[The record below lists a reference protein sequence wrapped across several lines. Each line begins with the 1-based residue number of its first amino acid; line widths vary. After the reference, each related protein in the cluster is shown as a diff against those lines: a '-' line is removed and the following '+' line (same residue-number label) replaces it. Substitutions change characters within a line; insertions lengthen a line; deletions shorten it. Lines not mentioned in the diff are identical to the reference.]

1 MGNPLH
7 FIQASDTSAFAALHT
22 EQGAIPSQY
31 EALQAHLKKIGLGR
45 FGTLWAEPVTGQA
58 TPAGYASV
66 SWYTPLEGV
75 GTPLSRLDG
84 GEAEQARAALR
95 RAREA
100 VAPHLDETPGG
111 VLLRKA
117 LFIPSADNVFVVN
130 GHPVLVNWGLLPQ
143 GADEATAPILWGEPE
158 SGETSIGTEAGTLA
172 GTAGTSAAVA
182 AGAAT
187 GAGKAIP
194 GATRAAGA
202 SSGAGAPHAGATGT
216 AAGAI
221 AGATAGNVIVRRSR
235 AGLFGALLLGILLG
249 VILLFLLRS
258 CAPTA
263 PEQPAVPETPPVPAE
278 SPEEAARKAEWANL
292 LREKAFWQGLLELT
306 PCELKAFFDGN
317 AEKTEANPGSQDA
330 APDKAAPEASP
341 GEAVPG
347 IALPPMPSAN
357 ATAPAKAVDLSTLT
371 IPQRLEQGTVLI
383 LAPVPGGAQ
392 QGTGF
397 FINPDHVLTNRHVVA
412 NAIDDMVMVT
422 NANLRGARRGVV
434 VARSDT
440 PGYDFALIKVML
452 VEGDQAPALPLSA
465 AVSRTDKVSAWGFP
479 ALVSE
484 QDPAYLRLLKGD
496 FNAVPEVVFTDGVV
510 NAILQTS
517 PRNIVHSA
525 VVSQGNSGG
534 PLVNEKGDVIG
545 INTFIRLDADSNR
558 QTQTALGSDAIMAFL
573 REKGIPFTEHK

>member
-22 EQGAIPSQY
+22 EQGALPSQY

-58 TPAGYASV
+58 TPAGYASI

-75 GTPLSRLDG
+75 GTPLSRLDA

-100 VAPHLDETPGG
+100 VAPHLDGTPGG

-143 GADEATAPILWGEPE
+143 GMDEATAPILWGGPE
-158 SGETSIGTEAGTLA
+158 NGEAPSGVA
-172 GTAGTSAAVA
+172 GTAAGGSAAAVA
-182 AGAAT
+182 GTAAHDAVP
-187 GAGKAIP
+187 GAG
-194 GATRAAGA
+194 RAAGA
-202 SSGAGAPHAGATGT
+202 SAGVGAHAAAAGT
-216 AAGAI
+216 AAGTAAGI

-249 VILLFLLRS
+249 ALLLFLLRS
-258 CAPTA
+258 CVKTA
-263 PEQPAVPETPPVPAE
+263 PEQPAAPETPPAAME

-306 PCELKAFFDGN
+306 PCELKAFFEGN
-317 AEKTEANPGSQDA
+317 AGKEDAKPDAGETAPGT
-330 APDKAAPEASP
+330 AAPETLP

-347 IALPPMPSAN
+347 ISLPPLPSAN
-357 ATAPAKAVDLSTLT
+357 ATVPAKAVDLSTLT

-422 NANLRGARRGVV
+422 NASLRGARRGMI
-434 VARSDT
+434 VARSDA
-440 PGYDFALIKVML
+440 PGYDFAVIKVML
-452 VEGDQAPALPLSA
+452 AEGDQVPALPLSPT
-465 AVSRTDKVSAWGFP
+465 VNRTDKVSAWGFP

-484 QDPAYLRLLKGD
+484 QDPAYLRLLRGD

-558 QTQTALGSDAIMAFL
+558 QTQTALGSDAVMGFL
-573 REKGIPFTEHK
+573 RGKGIPFTEHQ

>member
-22 EQGAIPSQY
+22 EQGALPSQY

-58 TPAGYASV
+58 TPAGYASI

-75 GTPLSRLDG
+75 GTPLSRLDA

-100 VAPHLDETPGG
+100 VAPHLDGTPGG

-143 GADEATAPILWGEPE
+143 GMDEATAPILWGGPE
-158 SGETSIGTEAGTLA
+158 NGEAPSGVA
-172 GTAGTSAAVA
+172 GTAAGGSAAAVA
-182 AGAAT
+182 GTAAHDAVP
-187 GAGKAIP
+187 GAG
-194 GATRAAGA
+194 RAAGA
-202 SSGAGAPHAGATGT
+202 SAGAGAHAAAAGT
-216 AAGAI
+216 AAGI

-249 VILLFLLRS
+249 ALLLFLLRS
-258 CAPTA
+258 CVKTA
-263 PEQPAVPETPPVPAE
+263 PEQPAAPETPPAAME

-306 PCELKAFFDGN
+306 PCELKAFFEGN
-317 AEKTEANPGSQDA
+317 AGKEDAKPDAGETAPGT
-330 APDKAAPEASP
+330 AAPETLP

-347 IALPPMPSAN
+347 LSLPPLPSAN
-357 ATAPAKAVDLSTLT
+357 ATVPAKAVDLSTLT

-422 NANLRGARRGVV
+422 NASLRGARRGMV
-434 VARSDT
+434 VARSDA
-440 PGYDFALIKVML
+440 PGYDFAVIKVML
-452 VEGDQAPALPLSA
+452 AEGDQVPALPLSPT
-465 AVSRTDKVSAWGFP
+465 VNRTDKVSAWGFP

-484 QDPAYLRLLKGD
+484 QDPAYLRLLRGD

-558 QTQTALGSDAIMAFL
+558 QTQTALGSDAVMGFL
-573 REKGIPFTEHK
+573 RGKGIPFTEHQ

>member
-22 EQGAIPSQY
+22 EQGALPSQY

-58 TPAGYASV
+58 TPAGYASI

-75 GTPLSRLDG
+75 GTPLSRLDA

-100 VAPHLDETPGG
+100 VAPHLDGTPGG

-143 GADEATAPILWGEPE
+143 GMDEATAPILWGGPE
-158 SGETSIGTEAGTLA
+158 NGEAPSGVA
-172 GTAGTSAAVA
+172 GTAAGGSAAAVA
-182 AGAAT
+182 GTAAHNAVP
-187 GAGKAIP
+187 GAG
-194 GATRAAGA
+194 RAAGA
-202 SSGAGAPHAGATGT
+202 SAGAGAHAAAAGTVAGT
-216 AAGAI
+216 AAGI

-249 VILLFLLRS
+249 ALLLFLLRS
-258 CAPTA
+258 CVKTA
-263 PEQPAVPETPPVPAE
+263 PEQPAAPETPPAAME

-306 PCELKAFFDGN
+306 PCELKAFFEGN
-317 AEKTEANPGSQDA
+317 AGKEDAKPDAGEA
-330 APDKAAPEASP
+330 APGTAAPETLP

-347 IALPPMPSAN
+347 ISLPPLPSAN
-357 ATAPAKAVDLSTLT
+357 ATVPAKAVDLSTLT

-422 NANLRGARRGVV
+422 NASLRGARRGMV
-434 VARSDT
+434 VARSDA
-440 PGYDFALIKVML
+440 PGYDFAVIKVML
-452 VEGDQAPALPLSA
+452 ADGDQVPALPLSPT
-465 AVSRTDKVSAWGFP
+465 VNRTDKVSAWGFP

-484 QDPAYLRLLKGD
+484 QDPAYLRLLRGD

-558 QTQTALGSDAIMAFL
+558 QTQTALGSDAVMGFL
-573 REKGIPFTEHK
+573 RGKGIPFTEHQ

>member
-22 EQGAIPSQY
+22 EQGALPSQY

-58 TPAGYASV
+58 TPAGYASI

-75 GTPLSRLDG
+75 GTPLSRLDA

-100 VAPHLDETPGG
+100 VAPHLDGTPGG

-143 GADEATAPILWGEPE
+143 GMDEATAPILWGGPE
-158 SGETSIGTEAGTLA
+158 KGEAPSGVA
-172 GTAGTSAAVA
+172 GTAAGGSAAAVA
-182 AGAAT
+182 GTAAHDAVP
-187 GAGKAIP
+187 GAG
-194 GATRAAGA
+194 RAAGA
-202 SSGAGAPHAGATGT
+202 SAGAGAHAASAGT
-216 AAGAI
+216 AAGTAAGI

-249 VILLFLLRS
+249 ALLLFLLRS
-258 CAPTA
+258 CIKTA
-263 PEQPAVPETPPVPAE
+263 PEQPAAPETPPAAME

-306 PCELKAFFDGN
+306 PCELKAFFEGN
-317 AEKTEANPGSQDA
+317 AGKEDAKPDAGETAPGT
-330 APDKAAPEASP
+330 AAPETLP

-347 IALPPMPSAN
+347 ISLPPLPSAN
-357 ATAPAKAVDLSTLT
+357 ATVPAKAVDLSTLT

-422 NANLRGARRGVV
+422 NASLRGARRGMV
-434 VARSDT
+434 VARSDA
-440 PGYDFALIKVML
+440 PGYDFAVIKVML
-452 VEGDQAPALPLSA
+452 AEGDQVPALPLSPT
-465 AVSRTDKVSAWGFP
+465 VNRTDKVSAWGFP

-484 QDPAYLRLLKGD
+484 QDPAYLRLLRGD

-558 QTQTALGSDAIMAFL
+558 QTQTALGSDAVMGFL
-573 REKGIPFTEHK
+573 RGKGIPFTEHQ

>member
-22 EQGAIPSQY
+22 EQGALPSQY

-58 TPAGYASV
+58 TPAGYASI

-75 GTPLSRLDG
+75 GTPLSRLDA

-100 VAPHLDETPGG
+100 VAPHLDGTPGG

-143 GADEATAPILWGEPE
+143 GMDEATAPILWGGPE
-158 SGETSIGTEAGTLA
+158 NGEAPSG
-172 GTAGTSAAVA
+172 VA
-182 AGAAT
+182 
-187 GAGKAIP
+187 
-194 GATRAAGA
+194 
-202 SSGAGAPHAGATGT
+202 GT
-216 AAGAI
+216 AAGGSAAAVAGTAAHDAVPGAGRGAGASAGAGAHAAAAGTAAGI

-249 VILLFLLRS
+249 ALLLFLLRS
-258 CAPTA
+258 CVRTA
-263 PEQPAVPETPPVPAE
+263 PEQPAAPETPPAAME

-306 PCELKAFFDGN
+306 PCELKAFFEGN
-317 AEKTEANPGSQDA
+317 AGKEDAKPDAGEA
-330 APDKAAPEASP
+330 APGTAAPETLP

-347 IALPPMPSAN
+347 ISLPPLPSAN
-357 ATAPAKAVDLSTLT
+357 ATVPAKAVDLSTLT

-422 NANLRGARRGVV
+422 NASLRGARRGMV
-434 VARSDT
+434 VARSDA
-440 PGYDFALIKVML
+440 PGYDFAVIKVML
-452 VEGDQAPALPLSA
+452 AEGDQVPALPLSPT
-465 AVSRTDKVSAWGFP
+465 VNRTDKVSAWGFP

-484 QDPAYLRLLKGD
+484 QDPAYLRLLRGD

-558 QTQTALGSDAIMAFL
+558 QTQTALGSDAVMGFL
-573 REKGIPFTEHK
+573 RGKGIPFTEHQ

>member
-22 EQGAIPSQY
+22 EQGALPSQY

-58 TPAGYASV
+58 TPAGYASI

-75 GTPLSRLDG
+75 GTPLSRLDA

-100 VAPHLDETPGG
+100 VAPHLDGTPGG

-143 GADEATAPILWGEPE
+143 GMDEATAPILWGGPE
-158 SGETSIGTEAGTLA
+158 NGEAPSGVA
-172 GTAGTSAAVA
+172 GTAAGGSAAAVA
-182 AGAAT
+182 GTAAHNAVP
-187 GAGKAIP
+187 GAG
-194 GATRAAGA
+194 RAAGA
-202 SSGAGAPHAGATGT
+202 SAGAGAHAAAAGTATGT
-216 AAGAI
+216 AAGI

-249 VILLFLLRS
+249 ALLLFLLRS
-258 CAPTA
+258 CVRTA
-263 PEQPAVPETPPVPAE
+263 PEQPAAPETPPAAME

-306 PCELKAFFDGN
+306 PCELKAFFEGN
-317 AEKTEANPGSQDA
+317 AGKEDAKPDAGEA
-330 APDKAAPEASP
+330 APGTAAPETLP

-347 IALPPMPSAN
+347 ISLPPLPSAN
-357 ATAPAKAVDLSTLT
+357 ATVPAKAVDLSTLT

-422 NANLRGARRGVV
+422 NASLRGARRGMV
-434 VARSDT
+434 VARSDA
-440 PGYDFALIKVML
+440 PGYDFAVIKVML
-452 VEGDQAPALPLSA
+452 AEGDQVPALPLSPT
-465 AVSRTDKVSAWGFP
+465 VNRTDKVSAWGFP

-484 QDPAYLRLLKGD
+484 QDPAYLRLLRGD

-558 QTQTALGSDAIMAFL
+558 QTQTALGSDAVMGFL
-573 REKGIPFTEHK
+573 RGKGIPFTEHQ

>member
-22 EQGAIPSQY
+22 EQGALPSQY

-58 TPAGYASV
+58 TPAGYASI

-75 GTPLSRLDG
+75 GTPLSRLDA

-100 VAPHLDETPGG
+100 VTPHLDGTPGG

-143 GADEATAPILWGEPE
+143 GMDEATAPILWGGPE
-158 SGETSIGTEAGTLA
+158 NGEAPSGVA
-172 GTAGTSAAVA
+172 GTAAGGSAAAVA
-182 AGAAT
+182 GTAAHNAVP
-187 GAGKAIP
+187 GAG
-194 GATRAAGA
+194 RAAGA
-202 SSGAGAPHAGATGT
+202 SAGVGAHAAAAGT
-216 AAGAI
+216 AAGTAAGI

-249 VILLFLLRS
+249 ALLLFLLRS
-258 CAPTA
+258 CVKTA
-263 PEQPAVPETPPVPAE
+263 PEQPAAPETPPAAME
-278 SPEEAARKAEWANL
+278 SPEEAARKAEWTNL

-306 PCELKAFFDGN
+306 PCELKAFFEGN
-317 AEKTEANPGSQDA
+317 AGKEDAKPDAGEA
-330 APDKAAPEASP
+330 APGTAAPETLP

-347 IALPPMPSAN
+347 ISLPPLPSAN
-357 ATAPAKAVDLSTLT
+357 ATVPAKAVDLSTLT

-422 NANLRGARRGVV
+422 NASLRGARRGMV
-434 VARSDT
+434 VARSDA
-440 PGYDFALIKVML
+440 PGYDFAVIKVML
-452 VEGDQAPALPLSA
+452 AEGDQVPALPLSPT
-465 AVSRTDKVSAWGFP
+465 VNRTDKVSAWGFP

-484 QDPAYLRLLKGD
+484 QDPAYLRLLRGD

-558 QTQTALGSDAIMAFL
+558 QTQTALGSDAVMGFL
-573 REKGIPFTEHK
+573 RGKGIPFTEHQ